1 MHPYRVQQASSSIRR
16 RTGGFNPRIHTGC
29 DNKESNYIYTRM
41 TFQST
46 HPYRMRRHDG
56 QKVELC
62 IIVSIH
68 APIQGATFAYAT
80 LILSGIVS
88 IHAPIQG
95 ATRTARSSYRRKW
108 FQSTHPYRVR
118 QEQPEVPTDENGFN
132 PRTHTGCDQQEEQVQ
147 AQIKVSIH
155 APIQGATLHLSVV
168 AHHLC
173 VSIHAPIQGATRYA
187 THVLNPLT
195 VSIHAPIQGATCRG
209 QCAARLA
216 DVSIHAPIQGAT
228 HWC

>member
-1 MHPYRVQQASSSIRR
+1 MPQTGNPIAGHWWIQSMHPYRVQQASSSIRR

-68 APIQGATFAYAT
+68 APIQGATYQSQSS
-80 LILSGIVS
+80 LNVLSVFQSTHPYRVRPQSFQSMYVRNIVS

-95 ATRTARSSYRRKW
+95 ATLWEYPNNAAIW

-118 QEQPEVPTDENGFN
+118 LITGEGPMIKGQFQS
-132 PRTHTGCDQQEEQVQ
+132 THPYRVRLGTVGRIRQR
-147 AQIKVSIH
+147 KLVSIH
-155 APIQGATLHLSVV
+155 APIQGATV
-168 AHHLC
+168 
-173 VSIHAPIQGATRYA
+173 YA
-187 THVLNPLT
+187 IIPCKPTY
-195 VSIHAPIQGATCRG
+195 
-209 QCAARLA
+209 
-216 DVSIHAPIQGAT
+216 
-228 HWC
+228 

>member
-1 MHPYRVQQASSSIRR
+1 MPQTGNPIAGHWWIQSMHPYRVQQASSSIRR

-68 APIQGATFAYAT
+68 APIQGAT
-80 LILSGIVS
+80 VS
-88 IHAPIQG
+88 MAMCRAPG
-95 ATRTARSSYRRKW
+95 LCFNPRTHTGCDLRSQQQELRVL

-118 QEQPEVPTDENGFN
+118 RIFGGISASKAMFQS
-132 PRTHTGCDQQEEQVQ
+132 THPYRV
-147 AQIKVSIH
+147 
-155 APIQGATLHLSVV
+155 
-168 AHHLC
+168 
-173 VSIHAPIQGATRYA
+173 
-187 THVLNPLT
+187 
-195 VSIHAPIQGATCRG
+195 
-209 QCAARLA
+209 RLLE
-216 DVSIHAPIQGAT
+216 DIL
-228 HWC
+228 